1 MANNDCINVCLA
13 TDKNYIQHVGIVI
26 SSVLKNA
33 APDDN
38 LAFYILCEGLDD
50 RDKNQLK
57 SFTENKKILL
67 EFITPEIDK
76 IPKMKAHEHIS
87 RAALFV
93 LQLPNLL
100 PDIKRII
107 YLDCDVIVMSSLKE
121 LWETE
126 LNNNIMG
133 AVADY
138 HKHLKKYQKE
148 LGCENIVYMNSG
160 VFVFDLDLARK
171 ENIADEFMAASVRIQ
186 DVADLVDQDVIN
198 VVLGERIVIL
208 PLKWNLATGYFRGD
222 YDFQYYSDEEIAE
235 AVKSPGII
243 HFTGKTKPWV
253 WRRSR
258 NPFWFEYF
266 KALKGTPWNKKYYM
280 GLVKKVFFP
289 YKKRKSP
296 ATSMFFENK

>member
-13 TDKNYIQHVGIVI
+13 TDKNYVQHAGVVI
-26 SSVLKNA
+26 SSILKHAN
-33 APDDN
+33 PDEN
-38 LAFYILCEGLDD
+38 LAFYIIGEGLDD
-50 RDKNQLK
+50 KDKSQLK
-57 SFTENKKILL
+57 AVIKKNTHTIEFTVPDFDKLPIL
-67 EFITPEIDK
+67 TP
-76 IPKMKAHEHIS
+76 PEHIS
-87 RAALFV
+87 KATLFR

-100 PDIKRII
+100 PEVKKVI
-107 YLDCDVIVMSSLKE
+107 YLDCDMIVMSSLKE

-126 LNNNIMG
+126 LNNNIG
-133 AVADY
+133 AGVADY
-138 HKHLKKYQKE
+138 YKRVQEHKKE
-148 LGCENIVYMNSG
+148 LGCENIVYINAGM
-160 VFVFDLDLARK
+160 FLFDLELARK

-208 PLKWNLATGYFRGD
+208 PLKWNLATGYFRGN

-296 ATSMFFENK
+296 ATSIFFENK